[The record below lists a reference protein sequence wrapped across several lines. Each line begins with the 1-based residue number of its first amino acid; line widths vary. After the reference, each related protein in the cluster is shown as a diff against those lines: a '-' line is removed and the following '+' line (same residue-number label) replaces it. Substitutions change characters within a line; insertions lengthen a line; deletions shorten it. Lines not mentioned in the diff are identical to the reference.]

1 LCPTSYSFEKVQ
13 PLPSPTGFLALVLHF
28 HLPFV
33 RHPEQENFLE
43 EDWYYEALYETYL
56 PLLDRFERLTEKK
69 IPFRLTVSLSPTL
82 LALWADPLI
91 QQRAERY
98 GTKLLALVEK
108 ERERVKDSAQLA
120 PVVEMYHKRLSA
132 YHEAFLGRWGRN
144 PAQGFKKFRDLGYLE
159 IITCA
164 ATHAFL
170 PFLEPCPPALR
181 AQIEVAVKS
190 FEAHMG
196 EKPKGFWLP
205 ECAYQPGQDALLKEY
220 DLQYFFVDTHGL
232 AFGTPRPKYGPFAPI
247 TTPAGVAVFGRDLES
262 SKQVWS
268 SKEGYPGDPDY
279 RDFYRDIGFDLDH
292 AYLYSDSPHPEGQI
306 KKFTGLK
313 YHRVTGPGPE
323 KEIYDPE
330 KGLAKARAHAADF
343 IEKRRVQTQTLKAW
357 MDRPPLVACLYDA
370 ELFGHWWYEGPD
382 FIASLFEESH
392 LNPEAPVWV
401 TPSQYLKLYPRNQVL
416 TPSLSSWGDQGYADF
431 WLNPSNDWIYP
442 PLLKASRRMVQMA
455 DHFKRPDALRQRA
468 LNQAARELLL
478 AQASDWAFMM
488 KTGNHRSYAESRVDG
503 HLDHFRILM
512 DQAKSGKVNEPFLR
526 SLEERNNLFPELDY
540 RVYRSRS

>member
-1 LCPTSYSFEKVQ
+1 LS
-13 PLPSPTGFLALVLHF
+13 SPTGFLSLVLHF

-56 PLLDRFERLTEKK
+56 PLLDRFEGLSKNRV
-69 IPFRLTVSLSPTL
+69 PFRLTLSLSPTL
-82 LALWADPLI
+82 LALWSDPLI
-91 QQRAERY
+91 QERAKLH
-98 GTKLLALVEK
+98 GDKLLALVEK
-108 ERERVKDSAQLA
+108 ERQRVQGRPDLEKVVQMYAERLG
-120 PVVEMYHKRLSA
+120 A
-132 YHEAFLGRWGRN
+132 YHQAFLGPLERN
-144 PAQGFKKFRDLGYLE
+144 PLKGFKKFRDLGHLE

-170 PFLEPCPPALR
+170 PFLEPCPPALN

-190 FEAHMG
+190 FEAHLG
-196 EKPKGFWLP
+196 EKPQGFWLP
-205 ECAYQPGQDALLKEY
+205 ECAYQPGQDSLLRDFGLK
-220 DLQYFFVDTHGL
+220 YFFVDTHGL
-232 AFGTPRPKYGPFAPI
+232 VFGTPRPKYGPFAPVY
-247 TTPAGVAVFGRDLES
+247 TPAGVAVFGRDLES

-292 AYLYSDSPHPEGQI
+292 AYLYNDGPPAGEGADAPPAEEEGV

-313 YHRVTGPGPE
+313 YHRVTGPGDH

-343 IEKRRVQTQTLKAW
+343 IQKRRSQIRTLQAW
-357 MDRPPLVACLYDA
+357 MERPPLVNCLYDA

-382 FIASLFEESH
+382 FIAALFEQSH
-392 LNPEAPVWV
+392 SDPEAPRWV
-401 TPSQYLKLYPRNQVL
+401 SPSDYLKLYPQNQVL
-416 TPSLSSWGDQGYADF
+416 TPSMSSWGDQGYADF

-442 PLLKASRRMVQMA
+442 PLLKASRRMVETA
-455 DHFKRPDALRQRA
+455 DIQTRPDALTRRA

-503 HLDHFRILM
+503 HLRHFKLLM
-512 DQAKSGKVNEPFLR
+512 DQLKSRKLNQTFLV
-526 SLEERNNLFPELDY
+526 SLEQKNNLFPEMDY
-540 RVYRSRS
+540 RVYQSRP

>member
-1 LCPTSYSFEKVQ
+1 M
-13 PLPSPTGFLALVLHF
+13 PSPAGFLALVLHF

-56 PLLDRFERLTEKK
+56 PLLDRFERLAEKK
-69 IPFRLTVSLSPTL
+69 IPFCLTVSFSPTL
-82 LALWADPLI
+82 LALWADPLL
-91 QQRAERY
+91 QRRARSHGE
-98 GTKLLALVEK
+98 KLLALVEK
-108 ERERVKDSAQLA
+108 ERERVKDFPELA
-120 PVVEMYHKRLSA
+120 PVVEMYHSRLTA
-132 YHEAFLGRWGRN
+132 YHEAFTGRWGHN
-144 PAQGFKKFRDLGYLE
+144 PVNGFKKFRDLGHLE

-181 AQIEVAVKS
+181 AQVEVAVKS
-190 FEAHMG
+190 FEAHLG

-205 ECAYQPGQDALLKEY
+205 ECAYQPGQDSLLKDY
-220 DLQYFFVDTHGL
+220 GLQYFFVDTHGL

-247 TTPAGVAVFGRDLES
+247 YTPSGVAVFGRDLES

-268 SKEGYPGDPDY
+268 SKEGYPGHPDY

-292 AYLYSDSPHPEGQI
+292 AYLYADTDSNGSPGEGEGGTPS

-313 YHRVTGPGPE
+313 YYRVTGPDPE

-330 KGLAKARAHAADF
+330 KGLARARVHAAHF
-343 IEKRRVQTQTLKAW
+343 IAKRKTQMKTLKAW
-357 MDRPPLVACLYDA
+357 MDRPPLAACLYDA

-382 FIASLFEESH
+382 FIAALFEQSH
-392 LNPEAPVWV
+392 LGDEPPVWV
-401 TPSQYLKLYPRNQVL
+401 TPSEYLKLYPKNQVL

-455 DHFKRPDALRQRA
+455 DQFIRPDALKQRA

-503 HLDHFRILM
+503 HLDHFRVLA
-512 DQAKSGKVNEPFLR
+512 DQLKSGKLNEPFLK

-540 RVYRSRS
+540 RVYQSRP